1 MHWFSGGKK
10 LARFAALA
18 EHILPRFAGCDM
30 NTLLNNAFHRAAVGM
45 AFVSLRGRWLRANA
59 SLCQFLGYAQEELA
73 ALTFQALSPAAEFDV
88 ESGSC
93 RLFNGKAESYHGD
106 QCFYHKRGHLLWAVI
121 SACLVRGDTGNPQCY
136 FLHIHEVPGRQGVEP
151 MRESFFEPPTRL
163 HFVANFD
170 GYFEKLSPSWA
181 EALGYPISYLLSV
194 PYLDLVHPND
204 RENTVREAEQI
215 TQGFN
220 TFVFENRYRHADG
233 AYRWILWIATR
244 KVEEGLISGVALDYT
259 ARKVAELNR
268 ERALLEARAR
278 LADVTESQK
287 EFAKLREA
295 RLLVCAWTKRIYYD
309 GRWMAVEEFLR
320 DYLRLNLTHGVS
332 EEAMT
337 DLRAGVGR
345 TPGR

>member
-1 MHWFSGGKK
+1 
-10 LARFAALA
+10 
-18 EHILPRFAGCDM
+18 M
-30 NTLLNNAFHRAAVGM
+30 NTLLNNAFHTAAVGM

-59 SLCQFLGYAQEELA
+59 SLCHFLGYTQEELA

-93 RLFNGKAESYHGD
+93 QLFSGKIESYHGD
-106 QCFYHKRGHLLWAVI
+106 QGFYHKSGHLVWAVI

-136 FLHIHEVPGRQGVEP
+136 FVHVHEIPGRQGVEP
-151 MRESFFEPPTRL
+151 MREDFFEPPTRL
-163 HFVANFD
+163 HFVADFH
-170 GYFEKLSPSWA
+170 GYFQKLSPNWVD
-181 EALGYPISYLLSV
+181 ALGYPISYLLTV

-204 RENTVREAEQI
+204 RENTVKEAEQL
-215 TQGFN
+215 TRGFD

-233 AYRWILWIATR
+233 SYRWILWISIR
-244 KVEEGLISGVALDYT
+244 KAEEGLVYGVALDYT

-268 ERALLEARAR
+268 DRAFLEAKAR
-278 LADVTESQK
+278 LADLTESQK
-287 EFAKLREA
+287 EITKLREA

-309 GRWMAVEEFLR
+309 GRWMGAEEFLR

-337 DLRAGVGR
+337 GLKAEVGR
-345 TPGR
+345 RPAR